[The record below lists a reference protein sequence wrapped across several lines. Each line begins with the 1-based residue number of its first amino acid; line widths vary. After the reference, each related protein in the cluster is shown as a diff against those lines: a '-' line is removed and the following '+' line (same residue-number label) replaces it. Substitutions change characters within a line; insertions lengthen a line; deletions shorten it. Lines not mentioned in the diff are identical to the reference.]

1 MRFDM
6 QSYAINIIQ
15 IIVTAITLYGEIQH
29 G

>member
-6 QSYAINIIQ
+6 QSYTINIIK